1 MTIRGHETVRAS
13 ENERQVLQKLEKMLN
28 SQDDVTAHPL
38 PTLVNAEGESI
49 EIPLTVFQVLRQT
62 VYYMT
67 HDIDFSLMP
76 YDQLL
81 STQEAADLLN
91 MSRPSLIKVLEEG
104 EIPYIKV
111 GTHRRIQYGDAMKYK
126 KCRHGERL
134 RGLQEMAHLSEDLG
148 LY

>member
-1 MTIRGHETVRAS
+1 MTIRDSETVRAS

-38 PTLVNAEGESI
+38 PILVNAEGESI

-81 STQEAADLLN
+81 STQEAAELLN

-126 KCRHGERL
+126 KQRYESRMQAL
-134 RGLQEMAHLSEDLG
+134 AEMANLSQRWG
-148 LY
+148 IY